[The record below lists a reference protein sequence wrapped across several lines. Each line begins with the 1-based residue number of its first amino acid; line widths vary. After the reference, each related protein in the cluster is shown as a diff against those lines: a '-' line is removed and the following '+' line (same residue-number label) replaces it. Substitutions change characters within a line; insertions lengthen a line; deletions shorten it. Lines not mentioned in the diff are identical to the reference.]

1 MEKKKMNEVP
11 YLLPPTSK
19 SFIFGVVAFISFLVV
34 FPFINNDSFTLHL
47 MTLVAINSMVAL
59 GLQLLFG
66 FCGQLSIG
74 QAAFYGIGAYTSGLL
89 TTKLGLP
96 FPLALICAGLMASIV
111 SLLMVPIT
119 RLSGVYLAVSTIGF
133 SILVHLFLKNEEWLT
148 GGTFGLIG
156 IPRVEILGF
165 KSKNPMYSY
174 FLCIS
179 FAVVTYFGLYLLE
192 KSSFGRAIKAIQQN
206 EDAARA
212 SGLSVTLLKS
222 QCFVIAAFVAGL
234 AGSLYAH
241 EVRYLAPDDFSFWKS
256 IEFLFMVVI
265 GGVGS
270 LFGAIL
276 GAIFI
281 VILPEVLRDI
291 GDYRMVVFGGLIII
305 FMLFGQAGLAG
316 LVKTLMKWFN
326 FLLRVFNQQNHSDA
340 TNNKARPKD

>member
-1 MEKKKMNEVP
+1 MNKVS
-11 YLLPPTSK
+11 YLSPAISK
-19 SFIFGVVAFISFLVV
+19 SFFFGKLAFISFLLA

-47 MTLVAINSMVAL
+47 MSLVAINSMVAL

-74 QAAFYGIGAYTSGLL
+74 QAAFYGIGAYASGLL
-89 TTKLGLP
+89 TLNLGIP
-96 FPLALICAGLMASIV
+96 FPLALICAGLIASIV

-133 SILVHLFLKNEEWLT
+133 SILVHLVLKNEEWLT
-148 GGTFGLIG
+148 GGSFGLIG
-156 IPRVEILGF
+156 IPRVEIFGF
-165 KSKNPMYSY
+165 KLKNPIFSY
-174 FLCIS
+174 FLCV
-179 FAVVTYFGLYLLE
+179 FLALVTYFGLYLLE
-192 KSSFGRAIKAIQQN
+192 KSSFGRAIKAIKQN

-212 SGLSVTLLKS
+212 SGLSVTVLKS
-222 QCFVIAAFVAGL
+222 QCFIIAAFVAGL

-270 LFGAIL
+270 LFGAVL
-276 GAIFI
+276 GAAFI

-291 GDYRMVVFGGLIII
+291 GDYRMIVFGGLIVV

-316 LVKTLMKWFN
+316 IVTTLMSWLK
-326 FLLRVFNQQNHSDA
+326 FLPRLLNKKIHSEA
-340 TNNKARPKD
+340 KNNKVIPKD